1 MSSPQ
6 VGQKLGSFR
15 LVSELGAGAMGI
27 VYKAVNETKEN
38 RPAAVKVILG
48 DQGLKGKGFE
58 RFIREAKIL
67 EKFRH
72 KNIVK
77 YYARGKSAGTY
88 YYAMEYIEGQTLDQ
102 VIKAE
107 GALPWRRV
115 VELGIQICDALEY
128 AHDHQVI
135 HRDLKPSNLM
145 LAPNDVVK
153 LTDFGIA
160 KPLDATE
167 DLTAT
172 GRTLGT
178 AAYMAPEQIKGTPEI
193 SHKTDLYALGA
204 VLYQLL
210 TGNIPY
216 QADSAVALMTAHL
229 TRTPP
234 RPSEKVHEIPR
245 ALDDLVVKLLAKTPG
260 ERPMDALAVSEIL
273 RALKIR
279 DEQKQTIPMVWP
291 GTGTDGIPMGS
302 TLGIDQGDGLRTQ
315 AGSRKKK
322 KKPAQGTERE
332 PFEIPEWAG
341 VAGLV
346 AALAVIAG
354 IVAYAFWPPSA
365 EYLFRKAEP
374 LMASE
379 KPEDW
384 RVARD
389 QYLEELDAKHP
400 DHPYRDKTEPF
411 HDKLLLHNT
420 ERRADV
426 IERNPLFGKPK
437 EGPESL
443 FAVTNGEAAGATQ
456 REDLPGIVEAWGR
469 MVAKLEGSK
478 EKEDRGWLLLAK
490 SRQGAAKSLL
500 ESKRQLVLD
509 KLEQVASAE
518 KASDFARSKELRT
531 QIFEQYSKTK
541 GLEDLIKRAQ
551 ESPPAPEKP
560 KDDGKKAEDPPANP

>member
-27 VYKAVNETKEN
+27 VYRAVNETKDN

-77 YYARGKSAGTY
+77 YYARGKSSGTY
-88 YYAMEYIEGQTLDQ
+88 YYAMEYIEGRTLDQ

-115 VELGIQICDALEY
+115 VDLGIQICDALEY

-210 TGNIPY
+210 TGNIPF

-245 ALDDLVVKLLAKTPG
+245 ALDDLVVKLMAKTPG

-273 RALKIR
+273 RALKIK

-291 GTGTDGIPMGS
+291 GTGIEVPTGS
-302 TLGIDQGDGLRTQ
+302 TLGIDQAPEGLRTV
-315 AGSRKKK
+315 AGARRKK

-332 PFEIPEWAG
+332 PFELPEWAG
-341 VAGLV
+341 TAGLV
-346 AALAVIAG
+346 AALLVIVG
-354 IVAYAFWPPSA
+354 VIAYAFWPPSA

-389 QYLEELDAKHP
+389 SYLEELESRYP
-400 DHPYRDKTEPF
+400 DHPYKDQTEPF

-426 IERNPLFGKPK
+426 IERNPIFGKPK
-437 EGPESL
+437 EGAESL
-443 FAVTNGEAAGATQ
+443 FAATVAEAAAATQ
-456 REDLPGIVEAWGR
+456 RDDLPSVADAWAR
-469 MVAKLEGSK
+469 MIARLETSK
-478 EKEDRGWLLLAK
+478 EKEDRGWFLLAK
-490 SRQGAAKSLL
+490 SREGAAKSLL
-500 ESKRQLVLD
+500 QSKRQLVLD
-509 KLEQVASAE
+509 KLEQIAAAE
-518 KASDFARSKELRT
+518 KADDRERARELRL
-531 QIFEQYSKTK
+531 QIVEQYSKTK

-551 ESPPAPEKP
+551 ENLPAQEKP
-560 KDDGKKAEDPPANP
+560 GDEKGKS